1 MKQLD
6 ELERVEMQI
15 ETIKS
20 ALRQWERQARILRI
34 PETKKE
40 QRMDELLDLLSEKM
54 KLRDK
59 LKKK

>member
-1 MKQLD
+1 MKQLN

-20 ALRQWERQARILRI
+20 ALRQWERQTRILGV
-34 PETKKE
+34 PESKKE

-59 LKKK
+59 LKKE